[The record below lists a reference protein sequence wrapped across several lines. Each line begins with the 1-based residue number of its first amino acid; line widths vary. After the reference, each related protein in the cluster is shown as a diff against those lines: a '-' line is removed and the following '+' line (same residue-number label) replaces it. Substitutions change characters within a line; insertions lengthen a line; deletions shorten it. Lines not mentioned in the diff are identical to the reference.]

1 MSLLRFFAMNTS
13 PLPRS
18 HTMLL
23 PCDLSALSLIWFN
36 TLIFVAEQN
45 RSKVHGTLLPHCKYL
60 PRYLI
65 DSLYPIP
72 SYAINLL
79 SHGFVTVLCCAV
91 LLLSFRSHF
100 FLLLLEFTISY
111 LISGFHWILLVF
123 FVLFWLCH
131 HYYILSLLTLF
142 CALPWCL
149 YYFALKPDLC
159 ILRSTFSVVALVVT
173 MSDACRTAIC
183 QNHQFVCL

>member
-1 MSLLRFFAMNTS
+1 MSLLRFFAINTS

-23 PCDLSALSLIWFN
+23 HCDLSALSLIWFN

-45 RSKVHGTLLPHCKYL
+45 RSKVHGTLLPHCKFL

-91 LLLSFRSHF
+91 LCCAVALFQVPF
-100 FLLLLEFTISY
+100 FLAASRIYDQLFNFWVSLNFAGIVCFVLIMPPLLYSFITYIILCFT
-111 LISGFHWILLVF
+111 LM
-123 FVLFWLCH
+123 FVLF
-131 HYYILSLLTLF
+131 
-142 CALPWCL
+142 CA
-149 YYFALKPDLC
+149 
-159 ILRSTFSVVALVVT
+159 
-173 MSDACRTAIC
+173 
-183 QNHQFVCL
+183 